1 MGKIRRWIILLVA
14 STVLF
19 VSLFL
24 EILAPLPGLESHPGV
39 YFLIILA
46 VLGEFLLPR
55 RILTPLYYSLI
66 SAGILVA
73 AVYYLLPTASH
84 AGNLNTSLFSL
95 LIEMGFSAWLVYA
108 AHTIS
113 SALRPLE
120 AREEVLRVIG
130 VDDPS
135 LDIQTS
141 RPRIHAE
148 ITRSRHYDRPL
159 MVVALHSADLLVP
172 GALEEQGGS
181 FSNWVAGEYTRA
193 RFARTIKSQ
202 LRAMDLVLKDPDN
215 HFIVLVCPEIGAGE
229 LHEVSR
235 HLENVVHREFGIQ
248 PLMASASFPEDGI
261 SFEGLYQKAAEDLT
275 QKVEEARKNAAK
287 PKMGLTEKVYANE

>member
-1 MGKIRRWIILLVA
+1 MGKLRRWILFLIA

-19 VSLFL
+19 VSLYL
-24 EILAPLPGLESHPGV
+24 EILAPLPGLEPHTGV

-46 VLGEFLLPR
+46 ILGEFLLPR
-55 RILTPLYYSLI
+55 RTLTPLYYYLF

-73 AVYYLLPTASH
+73 AVYYLLPTVSH
-84 AGNLNTSLFSL
+84 TENLIISLFSL
-95 LIEMGFSAWLVYA
+95 FIEMVFSAWLVYA

-113 SALRPLE
+113 SALRTLE

-130 VDDPS
+130 VEDPS
-135 LDIQTS
+135 LDIQTAG
-141 RPRIHAE
+141 PRIHAE

-159 MVVALHSADLLVP
+159 TVVALHSADLLVP
-172 GALEEQGGS
+172 GAMGEEGGS

-193 RFARTIKSQ
+193 RFARIIKEQ

-215 HFIVLVCPEIGAGE
+215 HNILLICPEVGAGE
-229 LHEVSR
+229 LHEVTR

-261 SFEGLYQKAAEDLT
+261 SFEGLYQRAVEDLA
-275 QKVEEARKNAAK
+275 QKVEEARKSAAK
-287 PKMGLTEKVYANE
+287 PKLGLTEKAYANE